1 MEVFHEKKEMREWSR
16 SMKRAG
22 KRVALV
28 PTMGFLHAG
37 HLALVQHAKEH
48 ADVVAVSIY
57 VNPAQFAPTEDFSSY
72 PRDIQGDLNKLQPFG
87 VNAVFNPHDLYVRD
101 TDQSG
106 TGLLESSTKSLQP
119 PLNETI
125 DDKRELNLKRQER
138 GHAHETWVRV
148 EKLELP
154 LCGQSRPGFF
164 RGVATVVTKLFH
176 IVEPDV
182 ALFGKKDYQQWRVL
196 CRMVRDLDF
205 AIEIVGC
212 ELLRE
217 EDGIAMSSRNVYLSS
232 AERLQAL
239 SISRSLMQVK
249 DTVLK
254 GIVDVA
260 SLVGLVK
267 QAITCASG
275 RVDYVEI
282 LEQESLRPL
291 QLIDC
296 PAVLCVAA
304 WFGRVRLIDNIELE
318 PSQLS

>member
-1 MEVFHEKKEMREWSR
+1 MEVLHEKKEMREWSR

-22 KRVALV
+22 KKVALV

-37 HLALVQHAKEH
+37 HLSLVQHAKEH
-48 ADVVAVSIY
+48 ADVVVVSIY
-57 VNPAQFAPTEDFSSY
+57 VNPSQFAPTEDFSSY

-101 TDQSG
+101 ADQRG
-106 TGLLESSTKSLQP
+106 TGLLESTTKSLQQP
-119 PLNETI
+119 PNETI
-125 DDKRELNLKRQER
+125 DDKRELKFKRQE
-138 GHAHETWVRV
+138 HAHETWVRV

-176 IVEPDV
+176 IIEPDV

-217 EDGIAMSSRNVYLSS
+217 EDGLAMSSRNVYLSS

-249 DTVLK
+249 DAVLK

-260 SLVGLVK
+260 FLVGLVK
-267 QAITCASG
+267 QAIMSASG
-275 RVDYVEI
+275 RVDYAEI
-282 LEQESLRPL
+282 SEQESLQPL

-318 PSQLS
+318 PSQSS